1 MNFANR
7 QSLRLVAPF
16 GFYGWGNI
24 GDEATLNGF
33 ARLLRRTTL
42 DVRATI
48 GSRNPEHTA
57 RVEPAFRYFDVTRR
71 DPRKWYANLRADC
84 HAVIGG
90 TPIMDML
97 GDWPLCDLIPL
108 LKAADRS
115 KVPFLQIGIGVED
128 LVRDASRRLV
138 AEEIAPRVARWSVRC
153 DRDRARLEQYG
164 VARQDVTVAA
174 DMAWL
179 IEPAALDFGRARLQ
193 AAGLPLDR
201 PVIGVNLVNENACF
215 DRRAAMATEIA
226 FALDELIDRMD
237 ARVAFLANE
246 VRPGDQFDRAAASR
260 VAACMRR
267 KERVVLVPGDY
278 LAPREMMSLVGCCT
292 VTLSMRYHFCLF
304 SALQG
309 VPFVAI
315 ERSAKVSDL
324 CWDLGWEATVRP
336 LEFEGR
342 QLVEHALR
350 STSDA
355 ISRLAEAVRTM
366 EQRALRNVAALM
378 PEIQAQFRTAT
389 VLDEP

>member
-1 MNFANR
+1 
-7 QSLRLVAPF
+7 
-16 GFYGWGNI
+16 
-24 GDEATLNGF
+24 
-33 ARLLRRTTL
+33 
-42 DVRATI
+42 
-48 GSRNPEHTA
+48 
-57 RVEPAFRYFDVTRR
+57 
-71 DPRKWYANLRADC
+71 
-84 HAVIGG
+84 
-90 TPIMDML
+90 
-97 GDWPLCDLIPL
+97 
-108 LKAADRS
+108 
-115 KVPFLQIGIGVED
+115 
-128 LVRDASRRLV
+128 
-138 AEEIAPRVARWSVRC
+138 
-153 DRDRARLEQYG
+153 
-164 VARQDVTVAA
+164 
-174 DMAWL
+174 
-179 IEPAALDFGRARLQ
+179 
-193 AAGLPLDR
+193 
-201 PVIGVNLVNENACF
+201 
-215 DRRAAMATEIA
+215 
-226 FALDELIDRMD
+226 
-237 ARVAFLANE
+237 
-246 VRPGDQFDRAAASR
+246 
-260 VAACMRR
+260 MRR